1 MDLARTVS
9 GKTPKPPR
17 VKARW
22 TKPVQN
28 FYKINVDA
36 SFREMEMQGATGFV
50 VRDHLGQLIVAQALW
65 YAHAASLMAMEAWA
79 LRDGVRFVLEKG
91 YNQVAFESDAQEV
104 IKLVNEAEVGRSEI
118 ANITQEIEELS
129 AFFTSYNFSH
139 IFRDT
144 NVAAHLCAN

>member
-9 GKTPKPPR
+9 GKPPKPPW

-22 TKPVQN
+22 IKHVQN

-36 SFREMEMQGATGFV
+36 SFMEMEMQGATGFV

-65 YAHAASLMAMEAWA
+65 YPHAASPMAMEALA
-79 LRDGVRFVLEKG
+79 LRDGVRFALEKG
-91 YNQVAFESDAQEV
+91 YNQVAFESDVQEL

-118 ANITQEIEELS
+118 ASISQEIEELS
-129 AFFTSYNFSH
+129 VFFH
-139 IFRDT
+139 
-144 NVAAHLCAN
+144 